1 MGTTK
6 KSVAYA
12 DLYFVCH
19 AYFLMLKY
27 SQLSNKLRTSEVEVL
42 E

>member
-1 MGTTK
+1 MLT
-6 KSVAYA
+6 YI
-12 DLYFVCH
+12 LFV
-19 AYFLMLKY
+19 MLTFSNAY